1 VQLHN
6 GQIEFES
13 EVGRGTTF
21 RLELPLARAVESP
34 VGKVRDFGRP
44 FAEKEP

>member
-6 GQIEFES
+6 GTVDFAS

-21 RLELPLARAVESP
+21 RLTFPAL
-34 VGKVRDFGRP
+34 VGHV
-44 FAEKEP
+44 